1 MDLLHDTPFGILLN
15 FLARGKIKQL
25 QYYEERNPEIWRRY
39 IEPDASDRSI
49 ANSSQEG
56 VPEQAEGA
64 SQVQSEVTDVRV
76 DSEKGTDMRLV
87 EFLPGDPENPLNW
100 SLSKK
105 TFATFQIC
113 LLTIAIYIGSAIYA
127 AGVADVSRVFG
138 VSPVAGVLGLTLFVA
153 EYGLG
158 PMVWSPISEAPQI
171 GRNPVYIG
179 SIALFVLLQIP
190 TVLSVNFGMLL
201 AFRFITGF
209 VGSPVLAV
217 GGASLAEIWRP
228 QKRAYAICIW
238 GIAAVCGPTMGPVI
252 SGFAVDANG
261 WTWTILELIWIGG
274 FTFILL
280 FVFLPETSSSNIL
293 FRRSRRIRKL
303 TGNDKLIS
311 RRDVVQMLL
320 VRPFTL
326 NFTEPMVFLLNLYT
340 ALIYGLLYIWFE
352 SFAVVFRGIYG
363 FNTGL
368 IGLSFLGIFVGA
380 VIIVPPFFWYL
391 HKYLEPEFDENGF
404 IQPEKRLPP
413 AFLGGVAIPICL
425 FWFGWS
431 SRQSINWI
439 MPIIGSAW
447 FSIGSFLLFNPVLNY
462 LTDAYPDYAA
472 SVLAG
477 NDLFRSAFGAGFPM
491 FATAMYTRLG
501 VGWASSLL
509 AFLAIVFIPI
519 PIVLWKIGPTLRH
532 KHSKHARKDDMIT

>member
-25 QYYEERNPEIWRRY
+25 QYYEEKNPEIWRRY

-76 DSEKGTDMRLV
+76 DSEKGEDMRLV

-100 SLSKK
+100 SLTKK

-127 AGVADVSRVFG
+127 AGVRDVSV
-138 VSPVAGVLGLTLFVA
+138 
-153 EYGLG
+153 
-158 PMVWSPISEAPQI
+158 MVWSPISEAPQI

-228 QKRAYAICIW
+228 QKR
-238 GIAAVCGPTMGPVI
+238 IAAVCGPTMGPVI

-293 FRRSRRIRKL
+293 FRRTRRIRKL

-311 RRDVVQMLL
+311 RGELMAETMTRRDVVQMLL

-380 VIIVPPFFWYL
+380 IIIVPPFFWYL

-501 VGWASSLL
+501 VGWANRSNI
-509 AFLAIVFIPI
+509 AA
-519 PIVLWKIGPTLRH
+519 
-532 KHSKHARKDDMIT
+532 

>member
-25 QYYEERNPEIWRRY
+25 QYYEEKNPEIWRRY

-76 DSEKGTDMRLV
+76 DSEKGEDMRLV

-100 SLSKK
+100 SLFKK

-127 AGVADVSRVFG
+127 AGVRDVSV
-138 VSPVAGVLGLTLFVA
+138 
-153 EYGLG
+153 
-158 PMVWSPISEAPQI
+158 MVWSPISEAPQI

-293 FRRSRRIRKL
+293 FRRTRRIRKL

-311 RRDVVQMLL
+311 RGELMAETMTRRDVVQMLL

-477 NDLFRSAFGAGFPM
+477 NDLFRNWPDI
-491 FATAMYTRLG
+491 AT
-501 VGWASSLL
+501 
-509 AFLAIVFIPI
+509 
-519 PIVLWKIGPTLRH
+519 
-532 KHSKHARKDDMIT
+532 

>member
-25 QYYEERNPEIWRRY
+25 QYYEEKNPEIWRRY

-76 DSEKGTDMRLV
+76 DSEKGEDMRLV
-87 EFLPGDPENPLNW
+87 EFLPGDPE
-100 SLSKK
+100 
-105 TFATFQIC
+105 
-113 LLTIAIYIGSAIYA
+113 
-127 AGVADVSRVFG
+127 
-138 VSPVAGVLGLTLFVA
+138 
-153 EYGLG
+153 
-158 PMVWSPISEAPQI
+158 MVWSPISEAPQI

-190 TVLSVNFGMLL
+190 TVLSVNF
-201 AFRFITGF
+201 
-209 VGSPVLAV
+209 
-217 GGASLAEIWRP
+217 
-228 QKRAYAICIW
+228 

-293 FRRSRRIRKL
+293 FRRTRRIRKL

-311 RRDVVQMLL
+311 RGELMAETMTRRDVVQMLL
-320 VRPFTL
+320 VRPFAL

-380 VIIVPPFFWYL
+380 IIIVPPFFWYL

-477 NDLFRSAFGAGFPM
+477 NDLFRNWPDIAA
-491 FATAMYTRLG
+491 
-501 VGWASSLL
+501 
-509 AFLAIVFIPI
+509 
-519 PIVLWKIGPTLRH
+519 
-532 KHSKHARKDDMIT
+532 

>member
-25 QYYEERNPEIWRRY
+25 QYYEEKNPEIWRRY

-76 DSEKGTDMRLV
+76 DSEKGEDMRLV
-87 EFLPGDPENPLNW
+87 EFLPGDPE
-100 SLSKK
+100 
-105 TFATFQIC
+105 
-113 LLTIAIYIGSAIYA
+113 
-127 AGVADVSRVFG
+127 
-138 VSPVAGVLGLTLFVA
+138 
-153 EYGLG
+153 
-158 PMVWSPISEAPQI
+158 MVWSPISEAPQI

-190 TVLSVNFGMLL
+190 TVLSVNF
-201 AFRFITGF
+201 
-209 VGSPVLAV
+209 
-217 GGASLAEIWRP
+217 
-228 QKRAYAICIW
+228 

-293 FRRSRRIRKL
+293 FRRTRRIRKL

-311 RRDVVQMLL
+311 RGELMAETMTRRDVVQMLL

-380 VIIVPPFFWYL
+380 IIIVPPFFWYL

-477 NDLFRSAFGAGFPM
+477 NDLFRNWPDIAA
-491 FATAMYTRLG
+491 
-501 VGWASSLL
+501 
-509 AFLAIVFIPI
+509 
-519 PIVLWKIGPTLRH
+519 
-532 KHSKHARKDDMIT
+532 

>member
-25 QYYEERNPEIWRRY
+25 QYYEEKNPEIWRRY

-56 VPEQAEGA
+56 VPERAEGA

-76 DSEKGTDMRLV
+76 DSEKGEDMRLV

-100 SLSKK
+100 SLFKK

-127 AGVADVSRVFG
+127 AGVRDVSRVFG
-138 VSPVAGVLGLTLFVA
+138 VSPVAGILGLTLFVA
-153 EYGLG
+153 GYGLG

-190 TVLSVNFGMLL
+190 TVLSVNF
-201 AFRFITGF
+201 
-209 VGSPVLAV
+209 
-217 GGASLAEIWRP
+217 
-228 QKRAYAICIW
+228 

-293 FRRSRRIRKL
+293 FRRTRRIRKL

-311 RRDVVQMLL
+311 RGELMAETMTRRDVVQMLL

-380 VIIVPPFFWYL
+380 IIIVPPFFWYL

-519 PIVLWKIGPTLRH
+519 PIVLWKVSI
-532 KHSKHARKDDMIT
+532 SDSS

>member
-25 QYYEERNPEIWRRY
+25 QYYEEKNPEIWRRY

-76 DSEKGTDMRLV
+76 DSEKGEDMRLV

-100 SLSKK
+100 SLTKK

-127 AGVADVSRVFG
+127 AGVRDISRVFG
-138 VSPVAGVLGLTLFVA
+138 VSPVAGILGLTLFVA
-153 EYGLG
+153 GYGLG

-252 SGFAVDANG
+252 SGFAVDAKG

-293 FRRSRRIRKL
+293 FRR
-303 TGNDKLIS
+303 
-311 RRDVVQMLL
+311 
-320 VRPFTL
+320 
-326 NFTEPMVFLLNLYT
+326 
-340 ALIYGLLYIWFE
+340 E
-352 SFAVVFRGIYG
+352 S
-363 FNTGL
+363 
-368 IGLSFLGIFVGA
+368 
-380 VIIVPPFFWYL
+380 
-391 HKYLEPEFDENGF
+391 
-404 IQPEKRLPP
+404 
-413 AFLGGVAIPICL
+413 
-425 FWFGWS
+425 
-431 SRQSINWI
+431 
-439 MPIIGSAW
+439 
-447 FSIGSFLLFNPVLNY
+447 
-462 LTDAYPDYAA
+462 
-472 SVLAG
+472 
-477 NDLFRSAFGAGFPM
+477 
-491 FATAMYTRLG
+491 
-501 VGWASSLL
+501 
-509 AFLAIVFIPI
+509 
-519 PIVLWKIGPTLRH
+519 
-532 KHSKHARKDDMIT
+532 

>member
-25 QYYEERNPEIWRRY
+25 QYYEEKNPEIWRRY

-76 DSEKGTDMRLV
+76 DSEKGEDMRLV
-87 EFLPGDPENPLNW
+87 EFLPGDPE
-100 SLSKK
+100 
-105 TFATFQIC
+105 
-113 LLTIAIYIGSAIYA
+113 
-127 AGVADVSRVFG
+127 
-138 VSPVAGVLGLTLFVA
+138 
-153 EYGLG
+153 
-158 PMVWSPISEAPQI
+158 MVWSPISEAPQI

-190 TVLSVNFGMLL
+190 TILSVNFGMLL

-293 FRRSRRIRKL
+293 FRRTRRIRKL

-311 RRDVVQMLL
+311 RGELMAETMTRRDVVQMLL

-380 VIIVPPFFWYL
+380 IIIVPPFFWYL

-413 AFLGGVAIPICL
+413 AFLGGVAIPIY
-425 FWFGWS
+425 
-431 SRQSINWI
+431 RPNI
-439 MPIIGSAW
+439 
-447 FSIGSFLLFNPVLNY
+447 
-462 LTDAYPDYAA
+462 AA
-472 SVLAG
+472 Q
-477 NDLFRSAFGAGFPM
+477 
-491 FATAMYTRLG
+491 TQ
-501 VGWASSLL
+501 
-509 AFLAIVFIPI
+509 
-519 PIVLWKIGPTLRH
+519 
-532 KHSKHARKDDMIT
+532 